1 MIFAMLHDVFILL
14 GVTGSIAAYKSA
26 ELVRLLRKAGARV
39 QVLMTPDATRFVPPL
54 TLGTLAESEVLTTVF
69 PENEAGSWTKHITLG
84 LSADLLVIAPATA
97 QTIAKLAHGFCDSML
112 TATALAARCP
122 VMVCPAMD
130 HDMYEHPATRRNL
143 EILRGY
149 GYTIIE
155 PEHGALASGLVGKG
169 RLPEPVHILEAIQA
183 FLHPEKPLVGEHL
196 LLTAGP
202 TREAIDPVRY
212 ISNHST
218 GTMGYAL
225 ARTARDWGAE
235 VTLVTGP
242 VALPRPAGMRVVE
255 VTSAEEMNQAVQ
267 AHLPVATFMVAA
279 AAVADYAPATVS
291 VQKIK
296 KKDEDLHLALRKTPD
311 ILYNAGLKKQPDQIL
326 VGFALETNDA
336 ETHAERKLLRKNLD
350 FIVVNDLSIPGAGFG
365 TDTNQVVILGRD
377 GCRHELPLADKQ
389 SIAAGVLRFL
399 VPFLGR
405 R

>member
-1 MIFAMLHDVFILL
+1 
-14 GVTGSIAAYKSA
+14 
-26 ELVRLLRKAGARV
+26 
-39 QVLMTPDATRFVPPL
+39 
-54 TLGTLAESEVLTTVF
+54 
-69 PENEAGSWTKHITLG
+69 
-84 LSADLLVIAPATA
+84 
-97 QTIAKLAHGFCDSML
+97 
-112 TATALAARCP
+112 
-122 VMVCPAMD
+122 
-130 HDMYEHPATRRNL
+130 
-143 EILRGY
+143 
-149 GYTIIE
+149 
-155 PEHGALASGLVGKG
+155 LASGLVGKG

>member
-1 MIFAMLHDVFILL
+1 
-14 GVTGSIAAYKSA
+14 
-26 ELVRLLRKAGARV
+26 
-39 QVLMTPDATRFVPPL
+39 
-54 TLGTLAESEVLTTVF
+54 F